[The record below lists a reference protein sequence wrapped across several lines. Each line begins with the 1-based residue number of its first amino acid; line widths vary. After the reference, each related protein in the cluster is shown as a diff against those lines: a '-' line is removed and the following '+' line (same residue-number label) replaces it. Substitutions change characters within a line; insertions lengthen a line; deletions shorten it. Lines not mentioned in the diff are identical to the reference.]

1 MAMIERRKAIIA
13 GIRGKKSGEK
23 MLTAICEGE
32 DSYYQ
37 FGGHHRV
44 ILCRTYHG
52 LFYWARVPNSSN
64 KIGRFFDINTQ
75 IHTFRAEWFIGLT

>member
-1 MAMIERRKAIIA
+1 MIERRKAIIA
-13 GIRGKKSGEK
+13 GIRGKKAGEK
-23 MLTAICEGE
+23 MLTAICEGAE
-32 DSYYQ
+32 AYYQ

-64 KIGRFFDINTQ
+64 KIGRFFDINKQ
-75 IHTFRAEWFIGLT
+75 IHTFRADGFIGLT